1 MQNSLSKSC
10 EQLSSYA
17 CTYSHIYILII
28 KSKDLYYVK
37 GRRLLSL
44 SFYTCV
50 RHLYMCWRLRTVV
63 RESCCHYFE
72 RQHPQMMQH
81 DISGL
86 YVAQSGLL
94 SCQPVTCFIKAYQ
107 KKEKDVMLESPAP
120 SALRSLPVV
129 KETTMYWK
137 ICEQS

>member
-1 MQNSLSKSC
+1 
-10 EQLSSYA
+10 
-17 CTYSHIYILII
+17 
-28 KSKDLYYVK
+28 
-37 GRRLLSL
+37 
-44 SFYTCV
+44 
-50 RHLYMCWRLRTVV
+50 MCWRLRTVV

-129 KETTMYWK
+129 KETAMYWK